1 MEHALESG
9 DSESEDM
16 EGGGGP
22 SAHEHPD
29 EPFEQPSLSKAPITR
44 EEVRRGADQQGI
56 PWSTLG
62 TSRAEYRKQRLTQY
76 RNYENLD
83 DEQRS
88 EDGRSVSTL
97 QQEVAQHKVDYSHS
111 RQYYCFEN
119 NERLVPSRIVHFQ
132 LRNLVWATTAHDVFV
147 AQAHDILHFN
157 TLSGELSE
165 VMKPMQ
171 DKGKLATGR
180 LQISTMCVHKSVCI
194 AGGFYGDMVCVRCPG
209 AKGSRP
215 EVLFSE
221 RITSDENAITNSIVT
236 WEPPSGSLRA
246 VIANNDCVM
255 RVMDVDSHFTEVQR
269 ALFDWPVNFTAI
281 SPDGKL
287 ACVVGDATEAAMLD
301 LTTGERVA
309 QCDQHLDFSF
319 AAAWHPNGNLC
330 ATGNQDKTTRIW
342 DKRTW
347 RCLATLQG
355 RIGAIRS
362 LRFSSDGRYMA
373 MVEPADFVHVFDVNS
388 NFHEAQE
395 IDLFGEISG
404 VSFSPDDEALFV
416 GIADRTYGGM
426 LQFRRSRCG
435 FPDDPFAFP

>member
-1 MEHALESG
+1 MPLRMRDKESRAQAVPLP
-9 DSESEDM
+9 EN
-16 EGGGGP
+16 P
-22 SAHEHPD
+22 SARPAIVVPRYGQERTT
-29 EPFEQPSLSKAPITR
+29 EPRPKGDDANAAAHSL
-44 EEVRRGADQQGI
+44 
-56 PWSTLG
+56 W
-62 TSRAEYRKQRLTQY
+62 
-76 RNYENLD
+76 
-83 DEQRS
+83 
-88 EDGRSVSTL
+88 
-97 QQEVAQHKVDYSHS
+97 H
-111 RQYYCFEN
+111 
-119 NERLVPSRIVHFQ
+119 
-132 LRNLVWATTAHDVFV
+132 WAGTTAVFV

-287 ACVVGDATEAAMLD
+287 ACVVGDATDAVRRFRHDGL
-301 LTTGERVA
+301 
-309 QCDQHLDFSF
+309 
-319 AAAWHPNGNLC
+319 
-330 ATGNQDKTTRIW
+330 KTFGVGKDRSKNEW
-342 DKRTW
+342 
-347 RCLATLQG
+347 
-355 RIGAIRS
+355 RS
-362 LRFSSDGRYMA
+362 LLRQIYAAGLVNLEIAEYGRWTITERGDA
-373 MVEPADFVHVFDVNS
+373 V
-388 NFHEAQE
+388 
-395 IDLFGEISG
+395 
-404 VSFSPDDEALFV
+404 
-416 GIADRTYGGM
+416 
-426 LQFRRSRCG
+426 
-435 FPDDPFAFP
+435 